1 MKRRR
6 RRKTRFKKITHYFM
20 LGKTFELKRYQNVE
34 SPLSF
39 NPHLGHV
46 FYFSSAL
53 IINLYFT
60 HNYLFRK
67 VVQGY

>member
-1 MKRRR
+1 
-6 RRKTRFKKITHYFM
+6 M
-20 LGKTFELKRYQNVE
+20 LGKTFALKRYQNVE
-34 SPLSF
+34 SPLGF
-39 NPHLGHV
+39 NAHLGHV
-46 FYFSSAL
+46 FYFSNAL